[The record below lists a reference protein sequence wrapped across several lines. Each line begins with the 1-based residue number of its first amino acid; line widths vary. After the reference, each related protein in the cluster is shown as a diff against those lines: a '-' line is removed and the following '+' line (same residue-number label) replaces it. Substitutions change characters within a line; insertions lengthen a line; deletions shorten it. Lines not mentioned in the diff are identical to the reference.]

1 MGLIL
6 PGGPSWAYCSHNLSA
21 VLATGVSVF
30 GTQVTSGTAS
40 ADGTAVTLLSAL
52 AHDAEYLQLRF
63 GSVAGASSIDNNALM
78 DILID
83 PAGGT
88 SWSVL
93 IPSLAVAG
101 LTNPFTTAN
110 PPSGI
115 SGGYDFPIWI
125 PAGASIGARA
135 RAAGAS
141 AIVFSVAAYA
151 HGGNANPASWWAGQ
165 RVSAVGIDAANS
177 RGASV
182 TPGGSGS
189 FGSWADFGSTLGEAC
204 GAVQWA
210 VLGEHTFSSNW
221 SNRGYQFEFGVGSTR
236 FGQPFDRTIASTGT
250 RGWWIPTGPIFH
262 RFAAGTQFQARG
274 KSSGV
279 AIAMSVAGYAVH

>member
-1 MGLIL
+1 MGLIH
-6 PGGPSWAYCSHNLSA
+6 PSGPSWAYCSHNLS
-21 VLATGVSVF
+21 SVIASSSTTF
-30 GTQVTSGTAS
+30 GTQVASGVSS
-40 ADGTAVTLLSAL
+40 ADGSAVGLISAL
-52 AHDAEYLQLRF
+52 SHDAEYLRLRF
-63 GSVAGASSIDNNALM
+63 ASASAGSGVDNNALM

-101 LTNPFTTAN
+101 LTPAQTTTN
-110 PPSGI
+110 PPFGP
-115 SGGYDFPIWI
+115 SGGYDFPVWI

-135 RAAGAS
+135 RNAGGTLQT
-141 AIVFSVAAYA
+141 FSVAAYA
-151 HGGNANPASWWAGQ
+151 HGGNANPASWWCGQ
-165 RVSAVGIDAANS
+165 RVTAIGVDAANS
-177 RGASV
+177 RGTSV
-182 TPGGSGS
+182 TPGSSGS
-189 FGSWADFGSTLGEAC
+189 FGSWTNFGSPLDEAC

-221 SNRGYQFEFGVGSTR
+221 TSRGYQFEFGAGGVAYG
-236 FGQPFDRTIASTGT
+236 GPFDRTLSATAT
-250 RGWWIPTGPIFH
+250 RGWWIPTGPVFH

-279 AIAMSVAGYAVH
+279 AIAVSVAGYAIH